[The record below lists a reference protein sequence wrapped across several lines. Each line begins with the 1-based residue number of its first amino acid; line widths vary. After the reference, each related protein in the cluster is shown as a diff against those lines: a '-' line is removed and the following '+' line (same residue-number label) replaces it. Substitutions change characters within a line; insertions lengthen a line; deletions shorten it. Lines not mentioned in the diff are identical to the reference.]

1 MRVSIRLGV
10 GTAVAAAAPA
20 VGAGPA
26 LVDAG
31 AWNHVSRATKQ
42 RWDRLRAVTTNPARR
57 SPRAR
62 ASLHMSDTAA
72 SITTGVIV
80 DAGFGG

>member
-42 RWDRLRAVTTNPARR
+42 RWDRLRGGYDESGTAFPEGQ
-57 SPRAR
+57 